1 MKDRKPWSQIKALI
15 ISDQDKNTLQPLLQA
30 FQDNVDLSEDHF
42 TTYQFSR
49 SDFYPSVLTHSD
61 VIFIND
67 VDPQNEQLLKKA
79 LDIITKNNIP
89 CWIFNKGFTLF
100 GRMLGYKRIDVRTDS
115 VIYLTG
121 TGKKDPV
128 FSIMP
133 DSFTIAPN
141 NYFSF
146 LLNDENMQVIAR
158 FQSKVPAVFK
168 IKGCACYASP
178 FSPTEYKD
186 LLMQFLREY
195 VGYLEY
201 LA

>member
-15 ISDQDKNTLQPLLQA
+15 ISDRDKNALKPLLQD
-30 FQDNVDLSEDHF
+30 FHDHVDLSADHF
-42 TTYQFSR
+42 TIYQFSR
-49 SDFYPSVLTHSD
+49 SNFDPSVLTHSD

-67 VDPQNEQLLKKA
+67 VDPQYEQQLKKA

-89 CWIFNKGFTLF
+89 CWIFNNGYSLF
-100 GRMLGYKRIDVRTDS
+100 GRIMGCKPIDVKTDY
-115 VIYLTG
+115 VVYLTG
-121 TGKKDPV
+121 IGKKDPV
-128 FSIMP
+128 LSVMP
-133 DSFTIAPN
+133 DNFTIAPN

-146 LLNDENMQVIAR
+146 LLNEDSIQVMAL
-158 FQSKVPAVFK
+158 FQSKAPAIIK
-168 IKGCACYASP
+168 IKDSVCYASS
-178 FSPTEYKD
+178 FSPTNYKD